1 MRDYTPHKSGKD
13 VHENRKHRSVN
24 GYVLNRITINNASMH
39 QSSISL
45 FGQ

>member
-24 GYVLNRITINNASMH
+24 GYVLNRMTINNASKLNIFVW
-39 QSSISL
+39 SIE
-45 FGQ
+45 